1 MRYKNAAA
9 TIALAAFLL
18 SSPVFAQ
25 QETVKGIF
33 YADCFPSDGPAV
45 TIELE
50 NYMRITVYGNPVEPD
65 DAYRTKE
72 QTFPGEGETMYV
84 GMCTEKIGDCK
95 FVEGVLST
103 HKADEETIE
112 ATLEYFDGTET
123 QGDSESVQGPMV
135 SFIATFD
142 KTRPPPK
149 CL

>member
-1 MRYKNAAA
+1 MNYKHAAGS
-9 TIALAAFLL
+9 IALAAFL
-18 SSPVFAQ
+18 FAVPASA
-25 QETVKGIF
+25 QEAVKGTF

-50 NYMRITVYGNPVEPD
+50 NYMRLTLYGKDVESD
-65 DAYRTKE
+65 DVYRTKA
-72 QTFPGEGETMYV
+72 QVMPDEGETLYV

-103 HKADEETIE
+103 YKTDDEMIE

-123 QGDSESVQGPMV
+123 QGDSESIQGHMV
-135 SFIATFD
+135 SFTATRD
-142 KTRPPPK
+142 HDRPSPA

>member
-1 MRYKNAAA
+1 MNYKNAAGS
-9 TIALAAFLL
+9 IALAAFLFTAPA
-18 SSPVFAQ
+18 SAQ
-25 QETVKGIF
+25 PETVKGTF

-45 TIELE
+45 TMELE

-65 DAYRTKE
+65 DVYRTKE

-103 HKADEETIE
+103 HNVDAETIE

-123 QGDSESVQGPMV
+123 QDDAESIQGHMA
-135 SFIATFD
+135 SFTVKLD
-142 KTRPPPK
+142 TKRPPPK
-149 CL
+149 CN